1 METIVSLIK
10 WPLILI
16 GLFAAFL
23 IYKFF
28 ISLYLQVRRYK
39 AMDPT
44 LKVFVRPIFGL
55 QKVQQECTEKYGDSH
70 HFVKEMMKENPD
82 QKAYLTNL
90 GDRAFLILTD
100 IELIKSLSLNHR
112 MFEKIKLLKHMELS
126 YLKGIFFAEGQEWKG
141 QKELVG
147 PAFNHEHLTRM
158 VPIMKTTINMYLK

>member
-1 METIVSLIK
+1 
-10 WPLILI
+10 
-16 GLFAAFL
+16 
-23 IYKFF
+23 
-28 ISLYLQVRRYK
+28 
-39 AMDPT
+39 
-44 LKVFVRPIFGL
+44 
-55 QKVQQECTEKYGDSH
+55 
-70 HFVKEMMKENPD
+70 MMKENPD

-126 YLKGIFFAEGQEWKG
+126 YLKGIFFAEGSEWKG

-158 VPIMKTTINMYLK
+158 VPIMKKTINMYLDERKKNSNKILHVVDASETLIGEILVRTFFSN